1 MSINSGSD
9 RVYKSI
15 FESSLEAILL
25 TTTNGTILAANPK
38 AQQILGYSKE
48 ELLKLS
54 IYAIIDTSDTKLNFI
69 FEKSGIADKSSREIT
84 IIQKNGEKF
93 NALISS
99 NNFRDEDSNELISVV
114 IKEIKEIKKL
124 ELALEDSEKQFHK
137 LFENMID
144 GYAYCK
150 MLFDEK
156 GRPIDWI
163 YLEVNRAFEQL
174 TGLKNVKGRR
184 VTEVIPQLK
193 KLKPDLFETYG
204 RVILTGITESF
215 ELYINPLKIWLHV
228 SVYKS
233 GADQFVSVFENI
245 THHKDAEKEL
255 IESKNRLFD
264 IIDFL
269 PDPTFAINSRGE
281 VIAWNRTI
289 EAITGFKAEDMLGK
303 GNYEYALPIYGIRRP
318 ILIDLVTDPNKVI
331 EKQYSKIK
339 RWEDGIY
346 GQTNA
351 PLKGINRIL
360 WGKAVPLYDDKG
372 IINGAIEVIRD
383 ITESKKAEKEVI
395 DSLHEKELLIKEI
408 HHRVKN
414 NMQIVSSLLNL
425 QTNYVDEKETVD
437 VLKESQNRVR
447 SMAMIHEELY
457 RSGDLTHINFVNYVQ
472 NLIQKLLYVYN
483 IDATIIK
490 PILEI
495 ENINLNME
503 TAVPCGI
510 IISELVSNSLK
521 YAFPNGMAGEI
532 YISLKSKED
541 KFELVIR
548 DDGIGLPENFDF
560 NKLDSLGLLLV
571 KNLTDQIDGD
581 LTINVTTGT
590 EFIIN
595 FEELEYKTRI

>member
-1 MSINSGSD
+1 M
-9 RVYKSI
+9 
-15 FESSLEAILL
+15 
-25 TTTNGTILAANPK
+25 
-38 AQQILGYSKE
+38 
-48 ELLKLS
+48 
-54 IYAIIDTSDTKLNFI
+54 
-69 FEKSGIADKSSREIT
+69 
-84 IIQKNGEKF
+84 
-93 NALISS
+93 
-99 NNFRDEDSNELISVV
+99 V
-114 IKEIKEIKKL
+114 IKEIKDIKKL
-124 ELALEDSEKQFHK
+124 ELALEDSEKQFHR

-150 MLFDEK
+150 MIFDEK
-156 GRPIDWI
+156 GLPIDWI
-163 YLEVNRAFEQL
+163 YLEVNKAFEQL
-174 TGLKNVKGRR
+174 TGLKEVKGKR

-193 KLKPDLFETYG
+193 KFKPDLFETYG
-204 RVILTGITESF
+204 RVILTGVTESF

-233 GADQFVSVFENI
+233 GAEQFVTVFENI
-245 THHKDAEKEL
+245 TKRKDAEEEL

-269 PDPTFAINSRGE
+269 PDPTFSINSRGE
-281 VIAWNRTI
+281 VIAWNRAI

-318 ILIDLVTDPNKVI
+318 ILIDLVTDPNKII
-331 EKQYSKIK
+331 EKQYNTIK
-339 RWEDGIY
+339 RWEDGIF
-346 GQTNA
+346 GETNA

-372 IINGAIEVIRD
+372 MINGAIEVIRD
-383 ITESKKAEKEVI
+383 ITESRNAEKEVKE
-395 DSLHEKELLIKEI
+395 SLHEKELLIKEI

-457 RSGDLTHINFVNYVQ
+457 KSGDLTHINFVNYVQ
-472 NLIQKLLYVYN
+472 NLIQKLLYAYN

-503 TAVPCGI
+503 TAVPCGL

-541 KFELVIR
+541 KFELIIS
-548 DDGIGLPENFDF
+548 DNGIGLPENFDF

-581 LTINVTTGT
+581 LTINITTGT

-595 FEELEYKTRI
+595 FEELEYKTRM

>member
-1 MSINSGSD
+1 MSVNSGSD

-25 TTTNGTILAANPK
+25 TTPDGTILAANPK
-38 AQQILGYSKE
+38 AQQILGYSEE

-54 IYAIIDTSDTKLNFI
+54 IYAIVDADETKLNFI
-69 FEKSGIADKSSREIT
+69 FEKSEIADKSSREIT
-84 IIQKNGEKF
+84 IIRKNGEKF

-99 NNFRDEDSNELISVV
+99 HNFRDEEGNELVSVV

-204 RVILTGITESF
+204 KVILTGITESF

-233 GADQFVSVFENI
+233 DADQFVTVFENI
-245 THHKDAEKEL
+245 THRKGAEKEL

-281 VIAWNRTI
+281 VIAWNRAI
-289 EAITGFKAEDMLGK
+289 EAITGFGAEDMLGK

-346 GQTNA
+346 GQINA

-472 NLIQKLLYVYN
+472 NLIQKLLYAYN

-490 PILEI
+490 PILKI

-503 TAVPCGI
+503 TAVPCGL

-532 YISLKSKED
+532 YISLKSKEE

-548 DDGIGLPENFDF
+548 DNGIGLPENFDF
-560 NKLDSLGLLLV
+560 NKLDSLGLILV

>member
-1 MSINSGSD
+1 MSVNSGSD

-25 TTTNGTILAANPK
+25 TTLDGTILAANPK
-38 AQQILGYSKE
+38 VQQILGYSNE

-54 IYAIIDTSDTKLNFI
+54 IYAIVDTGETKLNFI

-99 NNFRDEDSNELISVV
+99 NNFRDEEGNELVSVV

-174 TGLKNVKGRR
+174 TGLKNVKDRR

-193 KLKPDLFETYG
+193 KLKPDLFEIYR

-215 ELYINPLKIWLHV
+215 ELYINPLKIWLHI

-233 GADQFVSVFENI
+233 GGDQFVTVFKNI
-245 THHKDAEKEL
+245 THRKEAEKEL

-281 VIAWNRTI
+281 VIAWNRAI
-289 EAITGFKAEDMLGK
+289 EAITGFRAEDMLGK

-360 WGKAVPLYDDKG
+360 WGKAVPLYNDKG
-372 IINGAIEVIRD
+372 IITGAIEVIRD

-472 NLIQKLLYVYN
+472 NLIQKLLYAYN

-490 PILEI
+490 PILKI

-503 TAVPCGI
+503 TAVPCGL

-548 DDGIGLPENFDF
+548 DNGIGLPENFDF

>member
-1 MSINSGSD
+1 MSVNSGSD

-25 TTTNGTILAANPK
+25 TTPDGTILAANPK

-54 IYAIIDTSDTKLNFI
+54 IYAIVDTSETKLNFI
-69 FEKSGIADKSSREIT
+69 EKSGIADKSNREIT

-99 NNFRDEDSNELISVV
+99 NNFMDEDGNELVSVV

-124 ELALEDSEKQFHK
+124 ELALEDSEKQYHK

-184 VTEVIPQLK
+184 VTEVIPQLE

-204 RVILTGITESF
+204 RVLLTGITESF
-215 ELYINPLKIWLHV
+215 ELYINPLKIWLHI

-233 GADQFVSVFENI
+233 DSDQFVTVFENI
-245 THHKDAEKEL
+245 THRKDAEKEL

-269 PDPTFAINSRGE
+269 PDPTFAINRRGE
-281 VIAWNRTI
+281 VIAWNRAI
-289 EAITGFKAEDMLGK
+289 EAITGFRAEDMLGK

-472 NLIQKLLYVYN
+472 NLIQKLLYAYN

-490 PILEI
+490 PILKI

-503 TAVPCGI
+503 TAVPCGL

-548 DDGIGLPENFDF
+548 DNGIGLPENFDF

>member
-1 MSINSGSD
+1 MSHCSVIT
-9 RVYKSI
+9 
-15 FESSLEAILL
+15 SLHLNISV
-25 TTTNGTILAANPK
+25 IV
-38 AQQILGYSKE
+38 
-48 ELLKLS
+48 
-54 IYAIIDTSDTKLNFI
+54 DTSDPKLTLI
-69 FEKSGIADKSSREIT
+69 VKKSRIEGKSSNEIT
-84 IIQKNGEKF
+84 IIRKNGEQF

-99 NNFRDEDSNELISVV
+99 HNFRDEDGNELVSVV

-215 ELYINPLKIWLHV
+215 ELYINPLKIWLHI

-233 GADQFVSVFENI
+233 GADQFVTVFENI
-245 THHKDAEKEL
+245 THRKDAEKEL

-281 VIAWNRTI
+281 VIAWNRAI
-289 EAITGFKAEDMLGK
+289 EAITGFRAEDMLGK

-318 ILIDLVTDPNKVI
+318 ILIDLVTDPNKII

-472 NLIQKLLYVYN
+472 NLIQKLLYAYN

-490 PILEI
+490 PILKI

-503 TAVPCGI
+503 TAVPCGL

-548 DDGIGLPENFDF
+548 DNGIGLPENFDF

>member
-1 MSINSGSD
+1 MSVNSGSD

-25 TTTNGTILAANPK
+25 TTPNGTILAANPK

-54 IYAIIDTSDTKLNFI
+54 IYAIVDTSETKLNFI
-69 FEKSGIADKSSREIT
+69 EKSGIADKSNREIT

-99 NNFRDEDSNELISVV
+99 NNFMDEDGNELVSVV

-124 ELALEDSEKQFHK
+124 ELALEDSEKQYHK

-156 GRPIDWI
+156 GHPIDWI
-163 YLEVNRAFEQL
+163 YLEVNKAFEQL

-193 KLKPDLFETYG
+193 KIKPDLFETYG

-233 GADQFVSVFENI
+233 GADQFVTVFENI
-245 THHKDAEKEL
+245 THRKDAEKEL

-269 PDPTFAINSRGE
+269 PDPTFAINSRGK
-281 VIAWNRTI
+281 VIAWNRAI
-289 EAITGFKAEDMLGK
+289 EAITGFRAEDMLGK

-318 ILIDLVTDPNKVI
+318 ILIDSVTDPNKII

-372 IINGAIEVIRD
+372 ITNGAIEVIRD

-472 NLIQKLLYVYN
+472 NLIQKLLYAYN

-490 PILEI
+490 PILKI

-503 TAVPCGI
+503 TAVPCGL

-548 DDGIGLPENFDF
+548 DNGIGLPENFDF

-581 LTINVTTGT
+581 LTINVTSGT